1 MDGITLKDSA
11 FSDGRVNSLIRIIGQ
26 EKTYGCYVVILSLA
40 KNYWKRG
47 RQLIPKEV
55 YELNKFPEEFITVGL
70 VERHTTGYYVKGSRD
85 YIHQET
91 KSTKIKLEPTKANIE
106 MDFLS
111 DEIKNFI
118 SGVSDI
124 MRKRW
129 LECYDEETIKT
140 KLEDAYEWSLSK
152 GKTHKNVGLL
162 MNKFFENVPKNNL
175 ISDEIASELDRILG
189 EE

>member
-55 YELNKFPEEFITVGL
+55 YELNKFPEEFITLGL
-70 VERHTTGYYVKGSRD
+70 VERHSTGYYVKGSRD
-85 YIHQET
+85 YIQQES
-91 KSTKIKLEPTKANIE
+91 KNNKIKLEPTKANIE
-106 MDFLS
+106 MNFLS

-118 SGVSDI
+118 SGVSDT

-129 LECYDEETIKT
+129 LEDYEEEIIKR

-152 GKTHKNVGLL
+152 GKVHKNVGLL
-162 MNKFFENVPKNNL
+162 MNKFFEDVPKVKS
-175 ISDEIASELDRILG
+175 ISKDIADELDKIL